1 MERLAQNH
9 NSYTQLVWTS
19 AKGRG
24 NPSVVISQIMMHEL
38 TNAEL
43 NTFANALPYG
53 VLVAKPDGTVVGAN
67 RRWTLPCD
75 TYLIGRAKLLDHHVL
90 GDLLKQNGYAL
101 AIVAAQIRE
110 LTAAKTAQISLPF
123 RDPQTDTDALLRITC
138 IPFNEDHYLVVQHQP
153 LIPDSAE
160 LAEATAHKHLLKL
173 SRTITNTLVL
183 DDMLRWAHHALY
195 PLIDYDAFA
204 LFLLDPDTNH
214 LRMVSRIEPS
224 AAFIY
229 PDDWSVPLGTG
240 VAALIYESDAGL
252 IINHAE
258 RHPASRYPEGTHL
271 SHHHLLGIPLYN
283 QAEKVGILLLE
294 RYAEQPFTH
303 EQHTLFIWFAQHI
316 SQAIANA
323 TLFAGVQRRVQH
335 LDLLRRAHLELA
347 NVLDLEH
354 ACQRAVEVAHT
365 ILNYPRVGLHLVQ
378 DQRMV
383 LKHQIGYKV
392 INPEMPLDRGVIG
405 RARLRRAPEFVRNV
419 QHDPDFIGSDDTGS
433 ELALPLFEGDD
444 VIGVLNIET
453 AQHTMLT
460 DEDLS
465 LLVLFSNYV
474 SQTIARAR
482 LHTTIRERE
491 QRFQAL
497 IEHADE
503 MIFILDQDGLIQ
515 YTSPAV
521 QRVLGY
527 APEELFNTPLLGY
540 LQHEDSPDLPI
551 ADTISNLKSGAY
563 QMRHAQQGSI
573 DVEVHVSNLLDNP
586 AVRGIVINCHD
597 VTSLKQAARQMRH
610 QALYDP
616 LTGLP
621 NRAYLMQA
629 LDLLFDRANS
639 TKNNH
644 SITALLF
651 IDLDDFKLIND
662 TLGHLIGDE
671 FLKQIAHRLR
681 DELPP
686 HATIA
691 RLGGDEFTVILSDLH
706 SPQQAIEMAELVQSS
721 FDHPLHVGG
730 FELRAR
736 ASIGVALHTHTFTN
750 PHDLLRAADTAMYRA
765 KNSGKNQ
772 VAIFDTSMYSE
783 VAGQLRMQ
791 LDLPHAIAHNEF
803 ELEYHPIV
811 DLKTGYVQGMRAELF
826 WNHPRLG
833 RMPYVVFNDAAKAIR
848 FESVIAHWS
857 VSEALQHLRAWCDA
871 TGTANAPHLH
881 LAFPHAYLRDPQMC
895 RSLAAL
901 AATVGVPLS
910 HITAVIDSK
919 VILQPNPQ
927 TLASLHCLI
936 THNVSISVGGA
947 GLQEALVNLPEGLE
961 PTCIRLPHSV
971 TASLEDNQRSVV
983 IAQSIISMAHQMGIQ
998 VQAPDVQTTA
1008 QVGLLKTLACDY
1020 ASGSFFSRPL
1030 PGLAVAA
1037 ILRRGMHTLAVGAD
1051 EQVLFQIND

>member
-9 NSYTQLVWTS
+9 NSYPQLVGTS
-19 AKGRG
+19 AKSRG
-24 NPSVVISQIMMHEL
+24 DPSIGISQTMIYEL

-43 NTFANALPYG
+43 STFADALPYG
-53 VLVAKPDGTVVGAN
+53 VLVATTDSTVVCAN
-67 RRWTLPCD
+67 RAWTLPYN
-75 TYLIGRAKLLDHHVL
+75 TRLVGRAKLLDQRVL
-90 GDLLKQNGYAL
+90 GNLLKQNGYTL

-123 RDPQTDTDALLRITC
+123 RDPQTDADALLRITC
-138 IPFNEDHYLVVQHQP
+138 IPFKENHYLLVQHQP
-153 LIPDSAE
+153 LIPDRAK
-160 LAEATAHKHLLKL
+160 LAETTAHNRLLKL

-183 DDMLRWAHHALY
+183 DDLLRLAHHALY
-195 PLIDYDAFA
+195 PLIDYDTFA
-204 LFLLDPDTNH
+204 LFLLDPNTNH
-214 LRMVSRIEPS
+214 LRIVSRIEPG

-240 VAALIYESDAGL
+240 VVTLIYESDAGL
-252 IINHAE
+252 IVNHAE
-258 RHPASRYPEGTHL
+258 QHPASRYPEGTHL
-271 SHHHLLGIPLYN
+271 SHHHLLGMPLYN
-283 QAEKVGILLLE
+283 QAEKVGILVLE
-294 RYAEQPFTH
+294 RYTEQPFTH
-303 EQHTLFIWFAQHI
+303 EQHTLFVWFAQHI

-323 TLFAGVQRRVQH
+323 TMFAGVQRQAQH
-335 LDLLRRAHLELA
+335 LDLLRRVHLELV
-347 NVLDLEH
+347 NVLDLEQ
-354 ACQRAVEVAHT
+354 ACQWAVEVAHT
-365 ILNYPRVGLHLVQ
+365 ILHYPRVGLHLVQ

-392 INPEMPLDRGVIG
+392 INPDLPLERGVIG
-405 RARLRRAPEFVRNV
+405 RARLRRAPQLVRNV
-419 QHDPDFIGSDDTGS
+419 QHDPDFIGSEDTGS

-453 AQHTMLT
+453 AQHTVLT
-460 DEDLS
+460 DEDMS
-465 LLVLFSNYV
+465 LLVLFGNYV

-482 LHTTIRERE
+482 LYTTIRERE

-503 MIFILDQDGLIQ
+503 LIFILDQDGLIQ

-527 APEELFNTPLLGY
+527 AANDLLNTSLLEY
-540 LQHEDSPDLPI
+540 FQREDRPDLPI
-551 ADTISNLKSGAY
+551 TDSISNLQSGAY
-563 QMRHAQQGSI
+563 RMRHAQHGSI

-621 NRAYLMQA
+621 NRAYLMEE
-629 LDLLFDRANS
+629 LDLLFEQANRS
-639 TKNNH
+639 RNG
-644 SITALLF
+644 SSSSALLF

-681 DELPP
+681 DEFPP

-691 RLGGDEFTVILSDLH
+691 RLGGDEFTVILSDLRD
-706 SPQQAIEMAELVQSS
+706 PQQAIEMAELVQSS
-721 FDHPLHVGG
+721 FDYPLHVGG

-811 DLKTGYVQGMRAELF
+811 DLKTGYVRGMQAELF
-826 WNHPRLG
+826 WNHPQLG
-833 RMPYVVFNDAAKAIR
+833 RMPYVAFDDAAKAIR

-857 VSEALQHLRAWCDA
+857 VAEALQHLRAWCDA
-871 TGTANAPHLH
+871 AGTANAPHLH
-881 LAFPHAYLRDPQMC
+881 VAFPHAYLRDPQMC

-901 AATVGVPLS
+901 AATVDVPLS
-910 HITAVIDSK
+910 HITATIAAN
-919 VILQPNPQ
+919 VILNPDRQ
-927 TLASLHCLI
+927 TLASLHCLASNKI
-936 THNVSISVGGA
+936 PISVSGV
-947 GLQEALVNLPEGLE
+947 GLHEALVNLPEGLE
-961 PTCIRLPHSV
+961 PAYIRLPHSV
-971 TASLEDNQRSVV
+971 TASLEDNQRSAV
-983 IAQSIISMAHQMGIQ
+983 IAQSIITMAHQMGIQ

-1008 QVGLLKTLACDY
+1008 QVGLLKTLTCDY

-1030 PGLAVAA
+1030 PGPAVAA
-1037 ILRRGMHTLAVGAD
+1037 ILRRGTHTLAVGAD
-1051 EQVLFQIND
+1051 EQMLLQHND

>member
-1 MERLAQNH
+1 MERLAQH
-9 NSYTQLVWTS
+9 HSAYTQLIDRS
-19 AKGRG
+19 ATRRG
-24 NPSVVISQIMMHEL
+24 NPSIVISQTMLYEL

-43 NTFANALPYG
+43 STFAESFPHG
-53 VLVAKPDGTVVGAN
+53 VLVAKTDGTVICAN
-67 RRWTLPCD
+67 RTWTLPCD
-75 TYLIGRAKLLDHHVL
+75 TYLLGRAKLLDHRVL

-101 AIVAAQIRE
+101 AIVDAQIRE
-110 LTAAKTAQISLPF
+110 LATTKTNQIALPF
-123 RDPQTDTDALLRITC
+123 RDPQTDADALLRITC
-138 IPFNEDHYLVVQHQP
+138 RPFHEDHYLLVQHQP
-153 LIPDSAE
+153 LILDNAE

-183 DDMLRWAHHALY
+183 DDLLRWAHHALY
-195 PLIDYDAFA
+195 PLIDYDTFA

-214 LRMVSRIEPS
+214 LRMVSRIEPG

-240 VAALIYESDAGL
+240 VVTLIYESDAGL
-252 IINHAE
+252 VINYAE
-258 RHPASRYPEGTHL
+258 QHPASRYPEGTRL
-271 SHHHLLGIPLYN
+271 SHNHLLGIPLYN
-283 QAEKVGILLLE
+283 QAEKVGILVLE
-294 RYAEQPFTH
+294 RYTEEPFTQ

-316 SQAIANA
+316 SQALANA
-323 TLFAGVQRRVQH
+323 TMFAGVQRRVQH
-335 LDLLRRAHLELA
+335 LDLLRRAHLELV
-347 NVLDLEH
+347 NVLDLEQ

-378 DQRMV
+378 GQRMV

-392 INPEMPLDRGVIG
+392 INPEMPLERGVIG
-405 RARLRRAPEFVRNV
+405 RARLRRAPELVRNV
-419 QHDPDFIGSDDTGS
+419 QHDPDFIGTEDTGS
-433 ELALPLFEGDD
+433 ELAVPLFEGDD

-453 AQHTMLT
+453 AQHTVLT
-460 DEDLS
+460 DEDMS
-465 LLVLFSNYV
+465 LLVLFSTYV
-474 SQTIARAR
+474 GQTIARAR
-482 LHTTIRERE
+482 LYTTIRERE

-503 MIFILDQDGLIQ
+503 LIFILDQDGLIQ

-527 APEELFNTPLLGY
+527 AADELHNTSLLKY
-540 LQHEDSPDLPI
+540 FQHEDSPDLPI
-551 ADTISNLKSGAY
+551 TDTISNLKSGAY
-563 QMRHAQQGSI
+563 RMRHAQHGSI

-597 VTSLKQAARQMRH
+597 VTSLKQVARQMRH

-621 NRAYLMQA
+621 NRAYLMEE

-639 TKNNH
+639 ARNGT
-644 SITALLF
+644 SSSALLF

-671 FLKQIAHRLR
+671 LLKQIAHRLR

-686 HATIA
+686 HTTIA
-691 RLGGDEFTVILSDLH
+691 RLGGDEFTVILSDLPN
-706 SPQQAIEMAELVQSS
+706 PQQAIEMAELVQSS
-721 FDHPLHVGG
+721 FDRPLHVAG

-736 ASIGVALHTHTFTN
+736 ASIGVALHTHIFTN

-811 DLKTGYVQGMRAELF
+811 DLKTGYVRGMQAELF
-826 WNHPRLG
+826 WNHPQLG
-833 RMPYVVFNDAAKAIR
+833 RMPYVAFDDAAKAIR

-857 VSEALQHLRAWCDA
+857 VTEALQHLRAWCDA
-871 TGTANAPHLH
+871 TSTADAPHLH

-895 RSLAAL
+895 RSLVAL
-901 AATVGVPLS
+901 AATIDVPLS
-910 HITAVIDSK
+910 YITATIAAK
-919 VILQPNPQ
+919 VILNPDRQ
-927 TLASLHCLI
+927 TLASLHCLA
-936 THNVSISVGGA
+936 TNNVSLSIGGV
-947 GLQEALVNLPEGLE
+947 GLQEALVSLPEGLE
-961 PTCIRLPHSV
+961 PAYIRLPHGV
-971 TASLEDNQRSVV
+971 TASLEANQRSAV
-983 IAQSIISMAHQMGIQ
+983 IAQSIITMAHQLGIR
-998 VQAPDVQTTA
+998 VQALDVQTTA
-1008 QVGLLKTLACDY
+1008 QVSFLKTLTCDY

-1030 PGLAVAA
+1030 PGRAVAA
-1037 ILRRGMHTLAVGAD
+1037 ILRRGMHTLAVSAD
-1051 EQVLFQIND
+1051 A